1 MSNQTN
7 VNKEK
12 KLTVE
17 ELRNCKGFESFSE
30 EQAIETINTLD
41 KLSVMFYG
49 LYIKHKQNVKNTLYN
64 ATELVKE
71 KFKGKITIKKKKK

>member
-17 ELRNCKGFESFSE
+17 ELRNCKGFENFSE
-30 EQAIETINTLD
+30 EQAIEAINTLD
-41 KLSVMFYG
+41 KLSIMFYG
-49 LYIKHKQNVKNTLYN
+49 LYLKHKQNVKNTLFN
-64 ATELVKE
+64 TKELVKE
-71 KFKGKITIKKKKK
+71 KLKGKTTTKKSKE

>member
-17 ELRNCKGFESFSE
+17 ELRSCQGFENFSE
-30 EQAIETINTLD
+30 EQALEAINTLD
-41 KLSVMFYG
+41 KLSIMFYG
-49 LYIKHKQNVKNTLYN
+49 LYIKYKQNVKSTFVNTK
-64 ATELVKE
+64 ELVTE
-71 KFKGKITIKKKKK
+71 KLKGKTTTKKDKK